1 MSVET
6 YQGKIK
12 NGQIKLSVS
21 VKLPENKKVYV
32 IVPDE
37 DEKPKFDLAKMVK
50 QMPKDY
56 EPHEEDFG
64 EPVARNFGDGKL
76 FVWRFTHETIYSC
89 DVSFD
94 FVFKFCFFSK

>member
-6 YQGKIK
+6 YTGKIK
-12 NGQIKLSVS
+12 NGQIKLTVS

-37 DEKPKFDLAKMVK
+37 DEKPKFDLTEMVK
-50 QMPKDY
+50 QMPENY

-64 EPVARNFGDGKL
+64 KPVGKEI
-76 FVWRFTHETIYSC
+76 W
-89 DVSFD
+89 
-94 FVFKFCFFSK
+94 